1 MIDYNVTE
9 EYLHGFN
16 RMCDSFKQE
25 DCTGCSFFEEDKCV
39 YETFRST
46 DPQECINIVREWC
59 NDHPEETLLSVFN
72 SFYPWAKKWN
82 TGIPDLCIAKLG
94 EVDSCNELFNPS
106 SRRCVECWNTPIWK
120 RGVRNND
127 KQR

>member
-1 MIDYNVTE
+1 MIDYNVTF

-16 RMCDSFKQE
+16 RMCDSFKKE
-25 DCTGCSFFEEDKCV
+25 NCTGCDFFEENKCA

-59 NDHPEETLLSVFN
+59 NDHPEQTLLTVFN
-72 SFYPWAKKWN
+72 SLYPQAEKRDN
-82 TGIPDLCIAKLG
+82 GIPNVCAGKLG
-94 EVDSCNELFNPS
+94 IVNFCNELFNPYF
-106 SRRCVECWNTPIWK
+106 RKCKKCWNTPIMEK
-120 RGVRNND
+120 EVTSND